1 MLAETGAPV
10 KVISG
15 YLGCVTV
22 TVPWTALLKDN
33 CKVEI
38 SELTLCVAPDLQHS
52 TGDEAGEETTTEVW
66 HNSSLVVC

>member
-1 MLAETGAPV
+1 MLQETGAPV

-38 SELTLCVAPDLQHS
+38 SGLALCVAPNVHS
-52 TGDEAGEETTTEVW
+52 VGVGDDPG
-66 HNSSLVVC
+66 N